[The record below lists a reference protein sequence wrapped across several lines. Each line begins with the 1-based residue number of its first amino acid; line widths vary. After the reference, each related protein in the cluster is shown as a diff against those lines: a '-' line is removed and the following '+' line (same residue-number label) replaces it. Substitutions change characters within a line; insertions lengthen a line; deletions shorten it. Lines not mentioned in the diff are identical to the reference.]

1 MCFLLHR
8 NFFISFDRSSY
19 SDDGLLYIQQWWQL
33 FQILSIYAFL
43 YCYKCHSMSLK
54 QYQHHA
60 PIAIA
65 FGDILRDIF
74 RIFLGYLWSGR
85 TSGVSLVIF
94 RTEMFHI
101 FYRAILHNVYFDS
114 QCNVHIKIWV
124 HGWYTSK
131 LLPSKC
137 WGELSQH
144 TCTCKLCDLMFGTN
158 GGLYNHM
165 ARSHKRYKQ

>member
-1 MCFLLHR
+1 MTWGWQNWGVTLCSEDLLASTGGLIVMMVYYVSGSGG
-8 NFFISFDRSSY
+8 NFFRFWAFMPFYTVTSVTLRHLNSINTMLQLQ
-19 SDDGLLYIQQWWQL
+19 LLL
-33 FQILSIYAFL
+33 
-43 YCYKCHSMSLK
+43 
-54 QYQHHA
+54 
-60 PIAIA
+60 
-65 FGDILRDIF
+65 G
-74 RIFLGYLWSGR
+74 IFLGYFWSGR